1 MGFNLNTNTYGVY
14 AHARVSET
22 NIKLTE
28 SLEKL
33 SSGSR
38 INKAGD
44 DASGM
49 AIANSLRSQASSL
62 SQSIRNANDAI
73 GLVQIADNAM
83 AEMTSILDTIKSK
96 AIQSAQDGQTSTSRL
111 AIQKDVN
118 RLLEGLNQIA
128 TTTTYNGQN
137 LLSGAFSNKQIQ
149 VGAFSNETINMSIS
163 ATDAKHVGHV
173 RQETF
178 DMTYLNGG
186 SQLEFGKEIF
196 IDIDGNNVHANVMG
210 IESGTGVGEIV
221 KVINF
226 NSDILGVRA
235 SYNVETV
242 SSGPIQPGD
251 LTDFTVN
258 GINIGSI
265 VDIKRND
272 SDGKLMN
279 AINEKSHITG
289 VIAHIDELGQL
300 NLNSADGRGIHIQNY
315 GSVVP
320 TTISS
325 HNAHPTLA
333 GTASP
338 SGDVYGAEGYVVP
351 SVPAVP
357 GTVMINGIDVLDT
370 DQLGTMATVI
380 EMSTLSDIADV
391 INQQQHL
398 TDVYASVI
406 TAPNGVEELK
416 LTGLIQSISGFNS
429 KDPGAA
435 IFTGLGLNINDI
447 DPTSS
452 DMSYNGYLNFG
463 EFTLLGLGADDIIT
477 EFGTV
482 EEIGSAPVA
491 APLAAINPGDVMING
506 VDVIGAAL
514 PADVDTAQELV
525 TLINNKINET
535 GVKAKLGATGELV
548 LEGNIKSLS
557 GFNEAQTG
565 LGVNASINDVALMD
579 ELPIKTDIKNL
590 SSVYTESMLLTQEGS
605 MTTMDII
612 DAAMKSMDTIRSD
625 IGSVQIQLNST
636 IANITVTQANITIAE
651 STIRDVDFAMESSE
665 FNKDKLLA
673 QAGTFALTQANTV
686 QQNVMKLLQ

>member
-14 AHARVSET
+14 AHARVSEV
-22 NIKLTE
+22 NIKLTS

-118 RLLEGLNQIA
+118 RLLEGLNNIA

-137 LLSGAFSNKQIQ
+137 LLSGAFSNKEIQ

-163 ATDAKHVGHV
+163 ATDSKHVGHV
-173 RQETF
+173 RRETF

-186 SQLEFGKEIF
+186 NQLEFGKEIF
-196 IDIDGNNVHANVMG
+196 LDIDGHNVHANVMG
-210 IESGTGVGEIV
+210 IESGTGVGEIA
-221 KVINF
+221 KHINF
-226 NSDILGVRA
+226 YSDILGVRA

-242 SSGPIQPGD
+242 SAAAVEPGD
-251 LTDFTVN
+251 LVDFKVN
-258 GINIGSI
+258 GITIGSI

-279 AINEKSHITG
+279 AVNEKSHITG
-289 VIAHIDELGQL
+289 VIAHTDENGKLHF
-300 NLNSADGRGIHIQNY
+300 NSADGRGIHLQNY
-315 GSVVP
+315 GSVIP
-320 TTISS
+320 TTINS
-325 HNAHPTLA
+325 HNVHPNQV
-333 GTASP
+333 GNISP
-338 SGDVYGAEGYVVP
+338 SGDVFGAEGYVLP
-351 SVPAVP
+351 TVPAVP
-357 GTVMINGIDVLDT
+357 GTVMINGIDVMDT
-370 DQLGTMATVI
+370 DQAGTMATVL
-380 EMSTLSDIADV
+380 EMSTLSDIADL
-391 INQQQHL
+391 INKQQHL
-398 TDVYASVI
+398 TDVSANVI
-406 TAPNGVEELK
+406 RATNGVEEIVLS
-416 LTGLIQSISGFNS
+416 GNIVSVSGFDS
-429 KDPGAA
+429 EDPAGAL
-435 IFTGLGLNINDI
+435 FTGLGLNINNI

-452 DMSYNGYLNFG
+452 DMSVNGLLNFG
-463 EFTLLGLGADDIIT
+463 ELTLLGLGADEIIT

-482 EEIGSAPVA
+482 EEIGVNPVA
-491 APLAAINPGDVMING
+491 APLAPINAGEVLING
-506 VDVIGAAL
+506 IDVIGAA
-514 PADVDTAQELV
+514 AAGDVDTVAELIS
-525 TLINNKINET
+525 LINLQINQT
-535 GVKAKLGATGELV
+535 GVKASEGPAGELV
-548 LEGNIKSLS
+548 LEGNIKSLT
-557 GFNEAQTG
+557 GFNEADTG
-565 LGVNASINDVALMD
+565 FGVNASIRDVELQD
-579 ELPIKTDIKNL
+579 EIPTETAIKNL
-590 SSVYTESMLLTQEGS
+590 SSVYTESMMLTQEGS
-605 MTTMDII
+605 MITMDIVE
-612 DAAMKSMDTIRSD
+612 AAMKSLDTIRSD

-651 STIRDVDFAMESSE
+651 STIRDVDFAKESAD
-665 FNKDKLLA
+665 FNKNKLLA
-673 QAGTFALTQANTV
+673 QAGTFALSQANTV